1 MPNSLNDADSHA
13 RPLFEQLL
21 QNCVKE
27 GVPCRIV
34 DIIRTPTQQE
44 QKLKDGVSWTKNSLH
59 LPQPFENK
67 SKAIDIVPLSILSE
81 NKPDWDPK
89 HPDWQ
94 KIGPIGE
101 ELGLE
106 WGGRWPD
113 NPPHSRPDPSHF
125 QDNWKPEVREGT
137 TEDITGTMT

>member
-1 MPNSLNDADSHA
+1 MADSHA

-21 QNCVKE
+21 QNCAKA

-34 DIIRTPTQQE
+34 DIFRTSTQQE
-44 QKLKDGVSWTKNSLH
+44 QKIARGVSWTSHSKH
-59 LPQPFENK
+59 EAQPPEGK

-81 NKPDWDPK
+81 HKPDWDPT

-101 ELGLE
+101 ALGLE
-106 WGGRWPD
+106 WGGRWTTL
-113 NPPHSRPDPSHF
+113 NNGRGDPSHF
-125 QDNWKPEVREGT
+125 QDNWVKP
-137 TEDITGTMT
+137 ITMSA

>member
-21 QNCVKE
+21 QNCAKA
-27 GVPCRIV
+27 GVPCRVV

-44 QKLKDGVSWTKNSLH
+44 QKLKDGVSWTQHSMH
-59 LPQPFENK
+59 LPQPLEDK
-67 SKAIDIVPLSILSE
+67 SKAIDIVPLSILTE
-81 NKPDWDPK
+81 HKPNWDPT

-101 ELGLE
+101 ALGLE
-106 WGGRWPD
+106 WGGRWKE
-113 NPPHSRPDPSHF
+113 HPDPSHF
-125 QDNWKPEVREGT
+125 QDNWKLQDAVAGIN
-137 TEDITGTMT
+137 EDIAT